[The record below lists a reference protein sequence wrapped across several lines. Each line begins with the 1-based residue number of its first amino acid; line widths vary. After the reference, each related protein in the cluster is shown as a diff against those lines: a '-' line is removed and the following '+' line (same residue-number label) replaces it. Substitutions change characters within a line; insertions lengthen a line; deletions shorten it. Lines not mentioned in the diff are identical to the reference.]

1 MVQLSKLFAPKER
14 EFFNLFEEAG
24 ANLVRAAGLLDRM
37 LQDWPDHGE
46 LARDILACEH
56 EGDRITHDII
66 QRLNKTFVT
75 PIDREDI
82 HELAS
87 ALDDVVDFIE
97 EVSDFFGL
105 YRIEAP
111 MAQAQQQARILES
124 ACRQVAAS
132 DPAPARLR
140 RPEPLHRGDQPLRE
154 RGRPRAARGAG
165 VAVRGG
171 HRPDDGHPLEGHLRA
186 SRGRHRR
193 DGARGEHSR
202 GDHHQE
208 HQ

>member
-111 MAQAQQQARILES
+111 MAQAQQQARILEN
-124 ACRQVAAS
+124 ACRQVAAAI
-132 DPAPARLR
+132 PRLR
-140 RPEPLHRGDQPLRE
+140 AFDDLSHFTVEINRYENEGDRVLRE
-154 RGRPRAARGAG
+154 ALASLFEAG
-165 VAVRGG
+165 IDPMMVIRWKDIFERLEDAIDATERVANI
-171 HRPDDGHPLEGHLRA
+171 LEGITIKNT
-186 SRGRHRR
+186 
-193 DGARGEHSR
+193 
-202 GDHHQE
+202 
-208 HQ
+208 